1 MAGPILGREASM
13 SRTLVLFLSLALACA
28 PAVAQTCQPRDLD
41 PGDSRSDSVV
51 AGCRVRDLVAG
62 SRDNSIGIPYRI
74 TFSSPGVFT
83 AEMRSTAV
91 DSVLALI
98 SLTGSL
104 IEANDNISSTVRDS
118 RLQVSVEAGTYI
130 LFAGGRGTATGAF
143 NLTTAHAPRRDC
155 PTVDLELEKD
165 VEGELGSSS
174 CVYQDF
180 RYYTGS
186 RTPTAAYRFRVEKQS
201 VARVEMKS
209 AKFSPWFGIFD
220 AAMERITYAD
230 AEGDPSTEVLV
241 SLEPGEYTIL
251 ASISDDAAGGA
262 FTLRVELAEP
272 RACEAEPIAFGE
284 TVSSEL
290 KTGGC
295 RFLDVDVPS
304 DDPSPLKVYRF
315 EIQERGILMVEMGS
329 ELFSPWIGIVDEAG
343 EVVASNDDDEPDY
356 IASVATSLRPGV
368 YRLLASTWD
377 DDGAFL
383 LRVTFQNPRP
393 CSIAEIKPGDSLEG
407 SLVDGGCRVAD
418 VIAPTTDGGYAAP
431 FRLRLSEATLLTAD
445 LTSTRFDALLYLFAS
460 DKLFL
465 AEDDNSGGGT
475 NARLNTY
482 LSPGEY
488 TLIAT
493 SNRLRVGAFSLR
505 TTAAPPPSCEA
516 REIEPAASVTG
527 TIESTDCR
535 LREQVTGALSA
546 ANARRFRV
554 TLSAPGTLKLE
565 AASRQAPVVVMLAD
579 AQGNFIRLGNPGL
592 NAVAKLSKRLEAGTY
607 IVLVAAQQGVG
618 FELRSTFVEDPP
630 KSGN

>member
-1 MAGPILGREASM
+1 M
-13 SRTLVLFLSLALACA
+13 SRILLFLSLAAACA
-28 PAVAQTCQPRDLD
+28 PAFAQTCQPRDLT

-51 AGCRVRDLVAG
+51 AGCRLRDLVAG
-62 SRDNSIGIPYRI
+62 SRDNSIGIPYRV
-74 TFSSPGVFT
+74 TFSSPGIFT
-83 AEMRSTAV
+83 AEMRSTAI

-143 NLTTAHAPRRDC
+143 NLTTAHAPRREC
-155 PTVDLELEKD
+155 PAADLELEKD
-165 VEGELGSSS
+165 VDGELGSSS
-174 CVYQDF
+174 CAYQDF
-180 RYYTGS
+180 VYYTDS
-186 RTPTAAYRFRVEKQS
+186 RTPTAAYRFRVQKLS

-209 AKFSPWFGIFD
+209 AKFSPWFAVFD
-220 AAMERITYAD
+220 AAMAEITYAD

-241 SLEPGEYTIL
+241 SLEPGDYTIL
-251 ASISDDAAGGA
+251 ASISDNSSGGP

-272 RACEAEPIAFGE
+272 RACEAAPIAFGE

-295 RFLDVDVPS
+295 RFLDYDVPN
-304 DDPSPLKVYRF
+304 DDVSPLKVYRF
-315 EIQERGILMVEMGS
+315 EIQERGILLVEMGS

-343 EVVASNDDDEPDY
+343 ELVASNNDDEPDY
-356 IASVATSLRPGV
+356 LASVATSLRPGV
-368 YRLLASTWD
+368 YSLLASTWD
-377 DDGAFL
+377 DIGPFL
-383 LRVTFQNPRP
+383 LRATFQAPRP
-393 CSIAEIKPGDSLEG
+393 CTIAEIKPGDSSEG

-431 FRLRLSEATLLTAD
+431 YRLRLSEPTLLTAD
-445 LTSTRFDALLYLFAS
+445 LTSTRFDAVLYLFAS

-465 AEDDNSGGGT
+465 AGDDNSGGGT

-482 LSPGEY
+482 LSPGDY

-505 TTAAPPPSCEA
+505 TAAATPPSCEA
-516 REIEPAASVTG
+516 REIEPAANVTG
-527 TIESTDCR
+527 AVESTDCR
-535 LREQVTGALSA
+535 LREQVTGALSS
-546 ANARRFRV
+546 ANAKRFRV
-554 TLSAPGTLKLE
+554 TLSAPGTLSLE
-565 AASRQAPVVVMLAD
+565 AASRQAPVVVMLTD

-592 NAVAKLSKRLEAGTY
+592 NAVAKFSKRLEAGTY
-607 IVLVAAQQGVG
+607 IVLIAAQQGVG
-618 FELRSTFVEDPP
+618 FELRSSFAEDSP
-630 KSGN
+630 KTGN